1 MCMHRLPFIPPPLP
15 LITDTH
21 PLTREGATKLDPEIS
36 EMTRKLR

>member
-1 MCMHRLPFIPPPLP
+1 MCMHRLPFIPLLP